1 MSAPVVFTLRNI
13 GTGARA
19 HRCLFSVRPQLAR
32 LARPARQATKPLPAS
47 ALVARR
53 LMSTKAESKAA
64 DGEAVEEAEEVEE
77 VQVSADDFFAAEA
90 TKKSKFA
97 VKARKVTDADL
108 TRRGAGQGESEVD
121 MTRRGA
127 GQGGGPM
134 PT

>member
-53 LMSTKAESKAA
+53 LMSTKAESKA
-64 DGEAVEEAEEVEE
+64 E
-77 VQVSADDFFAAEA
+77 STAEA
-90 TKKSKFA
+90 APAPLFSLSEWPWSLPNMGFNSCPPGHQMVIERLQKFDRIVVA
-97 VKARKVTDADL
+97 VALEVKVTQTPQERA
-108 TRRGAGQGESEVD
+108 VYFI
-121 MTRRGA
+121 
-127 GQGGGPM
+127 GGYS
-134 PT
+134 